1 MVSAI
6 KTYILYSPLET
17 DRTERVKALSK
28 LFSDF
33 TISNS
38 IYPSQT
44 HIPFLNKLIEKS
56 KEKTGSALRASE
68 VACLLG
74 HRQIWRDILKTNIA
88 DNEHV
93 LVMESDSKINN
104 FETLNQYFNQYT
116 KPYDLFF
123 WGAWEGNLKIKRST
137 FKYYHEQYKVG
148 EPLIKTV
155 YCMYGY
161 SLNKKAARYLL
172 QQTRK
177 IAYPVDIFKQFIEP
191 GNIQIGAIKKE
202 VIGTWLEWSYIRE
215 MTTLYTIKRK
225 LLLFVLNIRNSIK
238 AYFS

>member
-56 KEKTGSALRASE
+56 KERTGSALRASE

-137 FKYYHEQYKVG
+137 IKYYHEQYKVG
-148 EPLIKTV
+148 EPLIKTL

-202 VIGTWLEWSYIRE
+202 VIGTWLEGSYIRE